1 MSRITLEWMYMILQ
15 RYRNQD
21 HYCLEWLLQ
30 LSLHYIFQGNQML
43 SYLSVRSLHRNLF
56 NIIE

>member
-30 LSLHYIFQGNQML
+30 LSLHYIFLGNQML
-43 SYLSVRSLHRNLF
+43 NYLSVRSLHRNLF